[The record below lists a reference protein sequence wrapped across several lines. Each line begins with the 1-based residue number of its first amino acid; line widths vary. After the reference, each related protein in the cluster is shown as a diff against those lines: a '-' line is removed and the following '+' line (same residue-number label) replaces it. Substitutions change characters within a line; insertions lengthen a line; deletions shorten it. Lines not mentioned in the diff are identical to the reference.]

1 MLANRTAS
9 DLERGL
15 AWAAAVALGAGLAW
29 ASFAW
34 FRGLLD
40 SAPMSTGDLGSRAWR
55 GLQFGLLLFVAI
67 KVVALARWFLLVGA
81 TGEIPDRGP
90 LGRGS

>member
-9 DLERGL
+9 DLE
-15 AWAAAVALGAGLAW
+15 
-29 ASFAW
+29 
-34 FRGLLD
+34 
-40 SAPMSTGDLGSRAWR
+40 PWR

-67 KVVALARWFLLVGA
+67 KVVALARWLLLVGA